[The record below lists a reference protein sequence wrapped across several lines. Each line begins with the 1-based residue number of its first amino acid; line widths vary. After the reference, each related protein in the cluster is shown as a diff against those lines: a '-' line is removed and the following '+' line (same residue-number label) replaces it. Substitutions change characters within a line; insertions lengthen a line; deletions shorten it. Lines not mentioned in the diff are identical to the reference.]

1 MDLAQDSD
9 NHNSKLKPTGKATRG
24 VAVTEFD
31 DVALYFESPK
41 RAVGATKGK
50 KLFYKCRWCEKT
62 DKRGEHTRSNLRV
75 HRDGGV
81 GRSACPGRNK
91 AIETG
96 GANLPKTWKDTQ
108 QNQGNVLNRFF
119 KTVPF
124 DNRVLNQLL
133 VMWLI
138 RSALPWKRLEDALLH
153 ISFAYA
159 RRGVKLFSRT
169 WAATEAP
176 SYMDVYSSWDTI
188 TSQAIKSKIS
198 LIHDVWTTKGNR
210 HAFMGI
216 SISYVSDDW
225 VFCVSQLALKYILYT
240 HKGKYL
246 AVPFANI
253 ITRWYLESKMTQT
266 TDSGSNNR
274 TMTAE
279 VDRLV
284 RKRGIT
290 NLNLTDNHIRCF
302 CHKIGLILAA
312 GLLEIDVE
320 TAGLILEKHT
330 TLGFVPGLETIT
342 EDAPESPVGP
352 SNPFHS
358 DDEAP
363 AEINPARH
371 DEDDQE
377 PSDNDEPDGNAPN
390 EVNSFATILQ
400 NVDYVIQRITSSAAK
415 HSEFNVWAKK
425 LDYDGRSLM
434 AG

>member
-41 RAVGATKGK
+41 QAVGATKGK

-138 RSALPWKRLEDALLH
+138 RCTTVEATRGCSAAYIIR
-153 ISFAYA
+153 FA
-159 RRGVKLFSRT
+159 RQGVKLFSRT
-169 WAATEAP
+169 WAATEAHWL
-176 SYMDVYSSWDTI
+176 YLNLKQKVMDKLY
-188 TSQAIKSKIS
+188 AIKSKIS

-240 HKGKYL
+240 HK
-246 AVPFANI
+246 A
-253 ITRWYLESKMTQT
+253 QT
-266 TDSGSNNR
+266 TDLGSNNR

-284 RKRGIT
+284 SKKGIT
-290 NLNLTDNHIRCF
+290 NLNLIDNHIRCF

-400 NVDYVIQRITSSAAK
+400 MSTMSSN
-415 HSEFNVWAKK
+415 E
-425 LDYDGRSLM
+425 
-434 AG
+434 